1 MNWCRVGC
9 INQVGVSS
17 SKKKHILTQS
27 WCMLIRM
34 FYLFQVT
41 RIFCLFST
49 LRIKKKQ
56 MSNNMKQIETDVHQ
70 VAIKYP
76 S

>member
-1 MNWCRVGC
+1 MVYAYQNVLPLP
-9 INQVGVSS
+9 SD
-17 SKKKHILTQS
+17 K
-27 WCMLIRM
+27 
-34 FYLFQVT
+34 
-41 RIFCLFST
+41 IFCLFRT

-76 S
+76 WKIQENGSSCTKRSSRNPGVFKHMES